1 MFGKRRYK
9 VKIEKPSK
17 IIMKKPVKVILPNG
31 GVIDEK
37 VLLNVY
43 EPQDN
48 KLFWEICLQ
57 DGNIIKTSG
66 NVIVYYK
73 RIEKEIGG
81 EK

>member
-1 MFGKRRYK
+1 M
-9 VKIEKPSK
+9 KIEKPSK
-17 IIMKKPVKVILPNG
+17 VVIRKPVKVILPNG
-31 GVIDEK
+31 EVIDEK

-43 EPQDN
+43 EPQDS
-48 KLFWEICLQ
+48 KLFWEVCLQ
-57 DGNIIKTSG
+57 DGNTIKTSG